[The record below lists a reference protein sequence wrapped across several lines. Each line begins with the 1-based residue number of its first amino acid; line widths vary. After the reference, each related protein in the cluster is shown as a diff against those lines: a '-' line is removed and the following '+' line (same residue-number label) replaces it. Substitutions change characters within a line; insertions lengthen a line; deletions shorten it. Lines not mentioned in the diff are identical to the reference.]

1 MTRKEVSLA
10 PPGVLRDPFALLR
23 QMTTE
28 FDRMFEEPNWQTFTW
43 PLLRAKRTTM
53 PATWFPEVDI
63 FEKDNRL
70 FTKIDLPG
78 LKKEDVKVEIT
89 EGYLVISGERKNE
102 YEEKKD
108 HFYRSEREHGT
119 FYRTVPLPLNTKF
132 EDVKATFIDG
142 VLEISVPIPMAL
154 EDKVRRV
161 EIVEPPKT
169 GKVAA

>member
-1 MTRKEVSLA
+1 MSKKELSLA
-10 PPGVLRDPFALLR
+10 PMGVFRDPFALLR

-28 FDRMFEEPNWQTFTW
+28 FDRMFEEPNWPTLNW
-43 PLLRAKRTTM
+43 PMLRAKRTNT

-78 LKKEDVKVEIT
+78 LKKEDVKVEVT
-89 EGYLVISGERKNE
+89 DGYLVISGERKNE

-108 HFYRSEREHGT
+108 HFYRCEREHGT
-119 FYRTVPLPLNTKF
+119 FHRTVPLPLNAKY

-142 VLEISVPIPMAL
+142 VLEISVPLPAAL
-154 EDKVRRV
+154 EEKVHRV

-169 GKVAA
+169 GKAAA